1 MITRPLVSF
10 KQQRGATN
18 SNFMPCDFRMDHDG
32 VIPET
37 KPTPNA
43 SEHLDGDTAL
53 PDEVDKYGE
62 LISTTSTHQP
72 HHQTSDYP
80 LVKIH
85 ADVAHLSCGCS
96 KHRLA
101 ARARCACEGETVE
114 AGASCG
120 RPVETQSVPQLSS
133 PSLCLHCQV
142 DARPRSR
149 YRKAAVV
156 DLRLS

>member
-1 MITRPLVSF
+1 
-10 KQQRGATN
+10 
-18 SNFMPCDFRMDHDG
+18 MPCSFRMDHDG

-43 SEHLDGDTAL
+43 TEHLDGDTAL

-72 HHQTSDYP
+72 HHQTSDYR

-85 ADVAHLSCGCS
+85 ADVAPLSCGCL

-101 ARARCACEGETVE
+101 A
-114 AGASCG
+114 
-120 RPVETQSVPQLSS
+120 
-133 PSLCLHCQV
+133 
-142 DARPRSR
+142 
-149 YRKAAVV
+149 
-156 DLRLS
+156 